1 MASWDKE
8 DKEDSEDKGAK
19 GAEGHK
25 ARVML
30 DTNVLI
36 AGSGWPRWQREVLLA
51 GLRGDKQLVVSPYVL
66 DETRRVIAMRFP
78 QRLQRLEDFL
88 AQAPIEIVPDPS
100 QEEVDANVQLARD
113 KADVPVVLA
122 AINARVNY
130 LVSEDKDLTA
140 HDDTTERLRAK
151 LTVFLPGTFLRQVL
165 GWSSDELEQVRG
177 RRWQDMDAGEIT

>member
-78 QRLQRLEDFL
+78 QRLQRLENFL
-88 AQAPIEIVPDPS
+88 AQAPMMKKTT
-100 QEEVDANVQLARD
+100 LA
-113 KADVPVVLA
+113 V
-122 AINARVNY
+122 
-130 LVSEDKDLTA
+130 E
-140 HDDTTERLRAK
+140 
-151 LTVFLPGTFLRQVL
+151 LPGWFYF
-165 GWSSDELEQVRG
+165 G
-177 RRWQDMDAGEIT
+177 